1 MDIDQISTLI
11 GSLGFTIVACCF
23 MGWLYVKFNE
33 TLKELTIAITKLK
46 TKFDDHVNNM
56 EGNGTE

>member
-1 MDIDQISTLI
+1 MDVDQISTII
-11 GSLGFTIVACCF
+11 GSLGFPIVACCF

-33 TLKELTIAITKLK
+33 TLKELTIAITKLT
-46 TKFDDHVNNM
+46 TKFDDHVNSM

>member
-11 GSLGFTIVACCF
+11 GSLGFPIVACCF

-33 TLKELTIAITKLK
+33 TLKELTIAITKLT